1 MPRSHPAGRHSSFDR
16 TDRVQWREQNSA
28 LIDLLENYEGTNDFL
43 HDLSDDLIYYG
54 SLTEAQTAA
63 ALRWLN
69 RTDSQVQAATNP
81 AADAT
86 QDEAVN
92 ILNGDYTLSSQGIHL
107 SYKIHTVQRG
117 PLEGK
122 RIIKVMQGGGIYK
135 GFAFLTATG
144 HVKVW
149 RRFADDENR
158 NERYIVW
165 SHVLLR
171 ILREQATPT
180 SVQGASN
187 SHPLGGTAD
196 GERWEVQIA
205 TRCRRCNRNLTTPSS
220 IDAGLGPECAT
231 RESNRTTAAAQHEWI
246 DLGTAAA
253 QYTPV
258 TFDVIA
264 EVSAQVDE
272 ADVILSVTERATEQV
287 AATPP
292 VETAETLEQRVARR
306 ALEQRAADRALPE
319 DERVRLLSI
328 LGTSV
333 SGERRWRFNAIMQ
346 TISYWRQRRICMWC
360 GRSDFESDRGC
371 TNHQNN
377 YCPVR
382 RTIDR
387 ERRREQTQRQ
397 AAADATRQAEVLA
410 RGPNLSELG
419 TVIAGSVWVQ

>member
-1 MPRSHPAGRHSSFDR
+1 MPRSHPAGRHHSFDR
-16 TDRVQWREQNSA
+16 ADRVQWREQNAA
-28 LIDLLENYEGTNDFL
+28 LISLLTGYEGSNDFL
-43 HDLSDDLIYYG
+43 HDLTADLDYYG

-92 ILNGDYTLSSQGIHL
+92 ILNGDYTLSSQGMHL
-107 SYKIHTVQRG
+107 TYKIHTVQRG

-122 RIIKVMQGGGIYK
+122 RIIKIMQGGGVFK
-135 GFAFLTATG
+135 GFAFLTASG

-187 SHPLGGTAD
+187 NHPLGGTAD
-196 GERWEVQIA
+196 GEQWEVQIA
-205 TRCRRCNRNLTTPSS
+205 TRCRRCNRNLTNPSS
-220 IDAGLGPECAT
+220 IDFGLGPECAA
-231 RESNRTTAAAQHEWI
+231 RESDRTTAAPQHATLDEV
-246 DLGTAAA
+246 AARVRSM
-253 QYTPV
+253 QTPV

-264 EVSAQVDE
+264 EASAQVDE
-272 ADVILSVTERATEQV
+272 ADVILSM
-287 AATPP
+287 TPAQEP
-292 VETAETLEQRVARR
+292 VSLSETAEQAATRR
-306 ALEQRAADRALPE
+306 AQERMLEQRAADRALSE
-319 DERVRLLSI
+319 DDRIRLLGR
-328 LGTSV
+328 LGHFPTGPSR
-333 SGERRWRFNAIMQ
+333 ERFNAIWQ
-346 TISYWRQRRICMWC
+346 TISYWRRSRICMYC
-360 GRSDFESDRGC
+360 GRSDFESERGC
-371 TNHQNN
+371 TNHRNN
-377 YCPVR
+377 YCPIW
-382 RTIDR
+382 RTMIAEQDR
-387 ERRREQTQRQ
+387 ERAQR
-397 AAADATRQAEVLA
+397 RQAERDREQAVVQA